1 MVMAAPV
8 PIFQRVPMA
17 TRPLRLG
24 QSLVEAGRLKERHLR
39 SALDEQQASGRRLGD
54 ILVRRGYLDDT
65 AVARALAAQLSL
77 PFAEGPLIP
86 EPTALRLVDAAL
98 ARTRA
103 VLPLSATKRT
113 LLLAVSDPLDQE
125 TLGELCFSSGRR
137 VEPIVAAPSAIAE
150 GIRTA
155 YEGELAE
162 LVKNLPVCDADS
174 EDDRTLR
181 AGGTA
186 RCHPRRYS

>member
-1 MVMAAPV
+1 MPRWRSSGRRRRRGPRRLLAHVVMAAPV

-103 VLPLSATKRT
+103 VLPLSATNRT
-113 LLLAVSDPLDQE
+113 PVRAPGGRSLRRRAAPMS
-125 TLGELCFSSGRR
+125 RR
-137 VEPIVAAPSAIAE
+137 V
-150 GIRTA
+150 
-155 YEGELAE
+155 L
-162 LVKNLPVCDADS
+162 
-174 EDDRTLR
+174 LR
-181 AGGTA
+181 ARLTQIPPGADAEHMLTY
-186 RCHPRRYS
+186 C